1 MKKIFALLILLHTLT
16 YLCAQEQLSKKE
28 LADRLFEREEY
39 FKSLNL
45 YLDVA
50 NRNNPDIRMIERVA
64 DCYRLLNDSRNAEQ
78 WYANA
83 ISYTKAEYIDVYYY
97 AEALQRNQKL
107 PEAKAQYRAYYQLI
121 RDPETLR
128 FKLASCDSAAKWIA
142 APQKSYT
149 VNSEKKL
156 NTTYSEWGTNFYGEQ
171 GLVFTSDRILEYDT
185 KSKQTD
191 NRTGNNYFKL
201 YYSNKDSLAVLPVS
215 KQNRKLFN
223 GDYHIG
229 PAVFNQTADT
239 AWITVTTTQPRKLL
253 PVDKRGNA
261 SRQRLY
267 TRRLML
273 VMATK
278 TNGVWGGFKEFAY
291 NNIKEYSVGHAALSY
306 GGDVLYFSSDMP
318 GGEGKTDIWYCLKQA
333 DGSWGKPV
341 NCGKTI
347 NTKEE
352 EAFPVTQGPGVLIY
366 ASKGLPG
373 MGGFDIY
380 TATGK
385 EAAWSFPNNHKY
397 PVNSTADDFYFL
409 TGDGLSGYF
418 SSNREGGAGNDDVYS
433 FTYQPAPKVQPSA
446 PLVSIPTKPAFKP
459 EDLHA
464 IVYYDLDKA
473 NIRTDAA
480 IELDKLVLTL
490 KENPGLK
497 IRLSSYTDV
506 RASKEYNI
514 ALSKRRSDAVL
525 NYLVNKGIAA
535 VRFSANWFGKQ
546 SPVNNCAD
554 HINCT
559 EAEHQMNRRT
569 EITAVINK

>member
-1 MKKIFALLILLHTLT
+1 MLT
-16 YLCAQEQLSKKE
+16 YLCAQEQLSKKQ

-50 NRNNPDIRMIERVA
+50 NRNNPDIRVIERVA
-64 DCYRLLNDSRNAEQ
+64 DCYRLLNDNRNAEQ

-83 ISYTKAEYIDVYYY
+83 ISYTKAEDIDVYYY

-107 PEAKAQYRAYYQLI
+107 PEAKAQYRAYYQLK

-156 NTTYSEWGTNFYGEQ
+156 NTTYSEWGTNFYGKQ
-171 GLVFTSDRILEYDT
+171 GLVFTSDRIPEYDT

-215 KQNRKLFN
+215 KENRKLFN

-267 TRRLML
+267 TRRLIL

-306 GGDVLYFSSDMP
+306 GGDVLYFASDMP

-385 EAAWSFPNNHKY
+385 EAAWSVPNNHKY

-409 TGDGLSGYF
+409 TRDGLSGYF
-418 SSNREGGAGNDDVYS
+418 SSNREGGAGNDDIYS
-433 FTYQPAPKVQPSA
+433 FTYQPAPKGQPSA

-480 IELDKLVLTL
+480 IELDKLVLIL

-525 NYLVNKGIAA
+525 NYLVDKGIASD
-535 VRFSANWFGKQ
+535 RIIANWFGKQ
-546 SPVNNCAD
+546 KPVNNCAD
-554 HINCT
+554 HPNCT